1 MIAKD
6 ARRVDVLCYRISLS
20 RRLLS
25 GTVQYKELHDIV
37 DRAAR
42 KLEEEVGPVSGV
54 SSKMA
59 RGIVSRL
66 STGLEVQ
73 KLCSLAIEKA
83 DDLLSRIT
91 QSGTNLQLRGKRLC

>member
-1 MIAKD
+1 MSCEKVNGLIGCWRKQLLIAKD

-25 GTVQYKELHDIV
+25 GTVQYKELHAIV

-42 KLEEEVGPVSGV
+42 KIEEEVGPVGGV

-59 RGIVSRL
+59 HGIVSRL
-66 STGLEVQ
+66 ST
-73 KLCSLAIEKA
+73 
-83 DDLLSRIT
+83 
-91 QSGTNLQLRGKRLC
+91 